1 MLAIGLVRL
10 EHVSF
15 FKPVLP
21 ICVSHW
27 TSRWL
32 LMSHTIILQPVTT
45 YSVFM
50 FLFPEEGAVS
60 ERILMQVDD
69 LLDWVQVLLWG
80 WSDCMGP

>member
-15 FKPVLP
+15 FLNLFCQYVP
-21 ICVSHW
+21 HW

-50 FLFPEEGAVS
+50 FLFPEEDAVS

-69 LLDWVQVLLWG
+69 LLD
-80 WSDCMGP
+80 